1 MSARRGKSAAPGV
14 GQRSDM
20 KPKRRVKADGWAE
33 LLTRRQ
39 PNGLD
44 EFTLTCAHSS
54 ARSEAIAEVFSPDI
68 ILGLAVFLR
77 GTLPRDA
84 SNNLIQIVAVRTLLA
99 RLLHA
104 SAGCSCGQTPYEVA
118 EQLLEEGGGQ

>member
-1 MSARRGKSAAPGV
+1 MEAYQGVARNRPHHEA
-14 GQRSDM
+14 
-20 KPKRRVKADGWAE
+20 KRRVKAAGWTE
-33 LLTRRQ
+33 LLSRRQ
-39 PNGLD
+39 PNGTD

-77 GTLPRDA
+77 GTMPGVSDYI
-84 SNNLIQIVAVRTLLA
+84 IQIVVVRTLLA

-104 SAGCSCGQTPYEVA
+104 AAGCSCGKTPYEVV
-118 EQLLEEGGGQ
+118 EQLREDGGGQ